1 MHFGFS
7 GVFRGAAT
15 CFYAFIG
22 FDIIATTGE
31 EVSVKAQ
38 VHTIHKLHNRWF
50 IFQAKNPR
58 RAIPVAIIVTLI
70 MVIIA
75 YVSCS
80 AVMTLMGM
88 SNEL

>member
-1 MHFGFS
+1 M
-7 GVFRGAAT
+7 V
-15 CFYAFIG
+15 
-22 FDIIATTGE
+22 
-31 EVSVKAQ
+31 
-38 VHTIHKLHNRWF
+38 

-88 SNEL
+88 NYDDLHNTLHVIMKLLSMIIH